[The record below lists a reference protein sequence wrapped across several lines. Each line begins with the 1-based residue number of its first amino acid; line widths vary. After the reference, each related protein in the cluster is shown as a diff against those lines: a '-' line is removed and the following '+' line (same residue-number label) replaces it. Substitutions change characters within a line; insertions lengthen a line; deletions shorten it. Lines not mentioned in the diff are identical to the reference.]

1 MGVGV
6 GPAATSQTQFVF
18 VVQDGLRQTLPVHV
32 NPDAQSLVA
41 LQLLLQLAF
50 AGCGVEVGPPCC
62 GVGVGVGVAVGP
74 GVGVGVGVAVGPGV
88 EVGVGVGVAMAKAS
102 VQAGAAAFGVTWGT
116 VGATGLVVVNFPL
129 VRNTMTAKP
138 IVKRLMNIR
147 CQYFFKAF
155 INLLPYTIV
164 KYFRFD
170 GKTGY
175 AGRNSERSCIL
186 TAAIQCC

>member
-1 MGVGV
+1 M
-6 GPAATSQTQFVF
+6 
-18 VVQDGLRQTLPVHV
+18 
-32 NPDAQSLVA
+32 
-41 LQLLLQLAF
+41 
-50 AGCGVEVGPPCC
+50 
-62 GVGVGVGVAVGP
+62 
-74 GVGVGVGVAVGPGV
+74 GVGVGVAVGPGV

-175 AGRNSERSCIL
+175 AGRNSERSRIL